1 MADMTGG
8 CLCGAV
14 RFRAAKV
21 ETDHEAC
28 HCGMCRRWAG
38 SPLFAASV
46 ENVEFEGEDNIT
58 AYDSSEWASR
68 GFCSKCGSGL
78 YYYLRPADRYIMCVG
93 AFDEAAKFRLV
104 GEIYIDHKP
113 PGYEFAGNLPQQTE
127 AEFLA
132 KFSLPET

>member
-1 MADMTGG
+1 MADLRGR

-14 RFRAAKV
+14 TFTAAKV
-21 ETDHEAC
+21 ETDFETC

-38 SPLFAASV
+38 GPLFAAAAEGV
-46 ENVEFEGEDNIT
+46 RFDGEENLT

-78 YYYLRPADRYIMCVG
+78 FYYLKPLDRYIMCVG
-93 AFDEAAKFRLV
+93 AFDDASAFRLV

-113 PGYEFAGNLPQQTE
+113 PGYSFAGELPKQTE
-127 AEFLA
+127 AEVLA
-132 KFSLPET
+132 KFPLPL